1 MLVVATLQA
10 MPGLDLLGPDWTA
23 SKSPVRNLL
32 AGSHVSSTRMPCF
45 HLGTRLQILPMTCSS
60 CTSGR
65 T

>member
-10 MPGLDLLGPDWTA
+10 MPVHDLLGPDWIA
-23 SKSPVRNLL
+23 RNSPVRNLL
-32 AGSHVSSTRMPCF
+32 AVSHVSSTRMPCF
-45 HLGTRLQILPMTCSS
+45 HLGTRLQVLPVTCSS